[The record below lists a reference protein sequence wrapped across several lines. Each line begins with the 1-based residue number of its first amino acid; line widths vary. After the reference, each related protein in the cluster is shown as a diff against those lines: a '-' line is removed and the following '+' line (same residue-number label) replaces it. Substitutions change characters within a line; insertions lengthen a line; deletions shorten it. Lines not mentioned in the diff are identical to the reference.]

1 MKKKI
6 SMVVSIALT
15 LVLAMAGCSSQNNNN
30 KTDSSNE
37 STKKI
42 VRIAFVSQNDT
53 LSDYGTGGIAQQ
65 KKYFEEEFK
74 KIGYEPEY
82 VPVSG
87 GGPAINE
94 AIVAKKLDFAIYG
107 DLPSVVLKSKGIG
120 VSLIGITN
128 NSLNLDLIVSPNS
141 GINSIEDIKGKKI
154 IVAKGTI
161 MQNYFQHLIDANNIK
176 ISDVDVVNAGGDAV
190 STFLSGSVDG
200 VVTTDIQSQ
209 KLVQDGSAKIIHS
222 TVNKLEW
229 SSQNVVLSRDDFAKD
244 NLDVPVAFLKALI
257 RGKNIIK
264 DTSDK
269 NEIYKFFD
277 TGLGEVPT
285 KKAFGFD
292 GEKFDFA
299 SVEINSYST
308 DKLKELNKFLLDQKL
323 INNSVDIDKYVDTTY
338 YDKAVKELK

>member
-1 MKKKI
+1 MKRKI
-6 SMVVSIALT
+6 SIVLSIILI
-15 LVLAMAGCSSQNNNN
+15 LVLTITGCSSQTNTKN
-30 KTDSSNE
+30 TDSSNE
-37 STKKI
+37 STKKV

-82 VPVSG
+82 VPFSG

-107 DLPSVVLKSKGIG
+107 DLPSIVLKSKGIG

-128 NSLNLDLIVSPNS
+128 NSLNLDLIVSKNS
-141 GINSIEDIKGKKI
+141 SINSVQDIKGKKI
-154 IVAKGTI
+154 IVTKGTI
-161 MQNYFQHLIDANNIK
+161 VQNYFQHLIDANNIN
-176 ISDVDVVNAGGDAV
+176 ISDVDVVNAGGDSV

-200 VVTTDIQSQ
+200 LGTTDIQAQ

-222 TVNKLEW
+222 TVDKLDW

-244 NLDVPVAFLKALI
+244 NPDAPVALLKALI
-257 RGKNIIK
+257 RGKNLIK

-277 TGLGEVPT
+277 TGLGEAPT

-299 SVEINSYST
+299 SVEINSNSVN
-308 DKLKELNKFLLDQKL
+308 KLKDLNKFLLDQKL
-323 INNSVDIDKYVDTTY
+323 INNSVDIDKYVNTTY
-338 YDKAVKELK
+338 YDKAIKELK

>member
-6 SMVVSIALT
+6 SMILS
-15 LVLAMAGCSSQNNNN
+15 LVLTVVLSITGCSSQNNTN
-30 KTDSSNE
+30 KSDSSNE
-37 STKKI
+37 SAKKV
-42 VRIAFVSQNDT
+42 VRIGYVSQNDT

-65 KKYFEEEFK
+65 KKYFEDEFK
-74 KIGYEPEY
+74 RIGYEVEY
-82 VPVSG
+82 ASFSG

-107 DLPSVVLKSKGIG
+107 DLPSIVLKSKGIG
-120 VSLIGITN
+120 ASLIGITN
-128 NSLNLDLIVSPNS
+128 NSLNIDLIVSNNS
-141 GINSIEDIKGKKI
+141 SINSIEDIKGKKI
-154 IVAKGTI
+154 VVAKGTI
-161 MQNYFQHLIDANNIK
+161 MQNYFQHLIDDNNIK
-176 ISDVDVVNAGGDAV
+176 INDVEVVNSGGDAV

-200 VVTTDIQSQ
+200 LVMTDIQSQ

-229 SSQNVVLSRDDFAKD
+229 SSQNILLSRDEFAKD
-244 NLDVPVAFLKALI
+244 NPDVPVSLLKALI
-257 RGKNIIK
+257 RGKNLIK

-277 TGLGEVPT
+277 TGLGEVST

-299 SVEINSYST
+299 SVEINSYSI

-323 INNSVDIDKYVDTTY
+323 ISNSVDIDKYVNTTY